1 MVPSFEI
8 ANDDHS
14 IYVTDEAL
22 NAALR
27 YFAEHGL
34 AAANEARCNAEHA
47 AVDGDDT
54 AYAWWRDI
62 CHALDRRM
70 ARQLE
75 YRHASAGPC
84 RPVQAQRTGPA
95 KPCRPSAASQATAPW
110 LDAY

>member
-47 AVDGDDT
+47 AVDGDRAATPAHD
-54 AYAWWRDI
+54 
-62 CHALDRRM
+62 H
-70 ARQLE
+70 
-75 YRHASAGPC
+75 GPVWH
-84 RPVQAQRTGPA
+84 PGYP
-95 KPCRPSAASQATAPW
+95 
-110 LDAY
+110 